1 VLGGIVK
8 IMKSYTNK
16 ERLIL
21 ILAVILIIVVVP
33 FLLKYK
39 YADAAFFFT
48 IVGYFFLFFFAIEY
62 KHERMFK
69 GIIIICFGIFFGIYY
84 VDFFVGML
92 GRDSISR
99 GLAQNLNIFSNLA
112 IFSCAGAGGSII
124 ANHADKS
131 STDREKSISSN
142 NIIDSTQEVKLL
154 RNQLVKLNKKLNFIL
169 LFGMM
174 SVVLILIII
183 LIKVI

>member
-1 VLGGIVK
+1 MLINIVK

-16 ERLIL
+16 EKIIL
-21 ILAVILIIVVVP
+21 TLALILIIVVVP

-39 YADAAFFFT
+39 HADEAFIFT

-69 GIIIICFGIFFGIYY
+69 GIIIICFGMFFGIYY
-84 VDFFVGML
+84 VDIFVGML
-92 GRDSISR
+92 GKDSISP
-99 GLAQNLNIFSNLA
+99 GLAQNLNILSNLA

-131 STDREKSISSN
+131 STDREKPISSN
-142 NIIDSTQEVKLL
+142 NIIYSTQEIKLL
-154 RNQLVKLNKKLNFIL
+154 RNQLYKLNKKINFIL
-169 LFGMM
+169 FFGMVSM
-174 SVVLILIII
+174 ISILIFI